1 MKKFKYKIGEIVL
14 TLGMSPNPSWA
25 NYRELIITNRKKI
38 GNSNY
43 YEANLLANND
53 LDIKYYVDNDF
64 PEFDGDCNYLIEE
77 KYLYPESHKFTFD
90 IPECGNNGC
99 EIITNLLE
107 DKETQKD
114 YEEIEELKFLNKC
127 IERSQT
133 LINSYG
139 DAIYA
144 LQKSIEEECI
154 NINKLKNK
162 IAVLTEDDI
171 LYASTFIDTIED

>member
-1 MKKFKYKIGEIVL
+1 MKKFKYKVGQEVFIDGSDNRCCIIRKRKVIDGIAHYL
-14 TLGMSPNPSWA
+14 ISAA
-25 NYRELIITNRKKI
+25 NFWDWEGAGWKFNKDIFDVGFRNFPRK
-38 GNSNY
+38 
-43 YEANLLANND
+43 D
-53 LDIKYYVDNDF
+53 
-64 PEFDGDCNYLIEE
+64 NYLPEDVINENALIE
-77 KYLYPESHKFTFD
+77 PS
-90 IPECGNNGC
+90 ECGNNGC

-107 DKETQKD
+107 EKEIEIPEEDKKIV
-114 YEEIEELKFLNKC
+114 EEIKFYNKC

-162 IAVLTEDDI
+162 IAVLTEDDV